1 MSIRYYYSIEHKM
14 LGVAPL
20 LLVNQ
25 GVLLAA
31 ENTGATTLPL
41 RASINFP
48 VAGSAFRR
56 NGMRSQVTDNI
67 FDNTMI
73 SLT

>member
-1 MSIRYYYSIEHKM
+1 M
-14 LGVAPL
+14 AQL

-41 RASINFP
+41 TASINFFQFKYCDR
-48 VAGSAFRR
+48 GKLRQQHRLSAAYHR
-56 NGMRSQVTDNI
+56 
-67 FDNTMI
+67 
-73 SLT
+73 